1 MRLIRLPKVRIRG
14 FTIVAVAVLTSCAFV
29 GLPSYAAGATGGS
42 PKASQDTEEIALDPE
57 AARQV
62 KPERAVSSLDAR
74 QYQQAIS
81 FARDLLVTTTDPGEL
96 MQVEDVLIQATRHS
110 AGCKAALDEVK
121 HLLALVKFKRPNST
135 QELEF
140 LSKKIAVL
148 KGEEEIYQKALA
160 EQREIMR
167 RHSGT
172 APAAEAAYRIA
183 RLACFYGTNDEALD
197 ALKQVITKYS
207 KLKEQIGYKPNGSVV
222 GEAVTTVKELCLVR
236 SGPEEAVRQL
246 EAIAASHVLDEA
258 GAHAYLCI
266 GEIYRSQGKTE
277 LAEKAFVT
285 VDRLYSSSPVRDTA
299 MRMAGDMYNDV
310 ARVYENKKD
319 FPNAIEAWKKAY
331 KFYPDGD
338 YRKYETAYAVGFFLI
353 DTSECEAAH
362 QYLDAVIST
371 QSPKLAGLRDRA
383 SLQKAAAYMCE
394 GKYEDA
400 LKYLDTLRP
409 GTVDGNA
416 RISVQHLRENIL
428 YELERQKEQVQQGGD
443 DTQSGQDQV
452 VN

>member
-1 MRLIRLPKVRIRG
+1 MQLIRLPKVRIPG
-14 FTIVAVAVLTSCAFV
+14 FTIVAVAVLASCAFV
-29 GLPSYAAGATGGS
+29 GLPSYAAGAIGGS

-121 HLLALVKFKRPNST
+121 QLLALVKFKRPNST

-140 LSKKIAVL
+140 LNEKVAVL
-148 KGEEEIYQKALA
+148 KGEEETYQKALA
-160 EQREIMR
+160 EQREIMHK
-167 RHSGT
+167 HSGT

-197 ALKQVITKYS
+197 ALKQVIAKYS
-207 KLKEQIGYKPNGSVV
+207 KLKEQIGYEPNGSVV

-246 EAIAASHVLDEA
+246 EDIATWHVLDEA

-319 FPNAIEAWKKAY
+319 FPNAVEAWKKAY

-338 YRKYETAYAVGFFLI
+338 YRKYETAYAVGFFLLQI
-353 DTSECEAAH
+353 GKHNEAH
-362 QYLDAVIST
+362 YYLNLVLGT
-371 QSPKLAGLRDRA
+371 TSPKLASLRE
-383 SLQKAAAYMCE
+383 KAAYRDAIAYDCAGDSQSALTVLRKLISDSKNQDVKDLAQSAIESIE
-394 GKYEDA
+394 GVGYGMRKG
-400 LKYLDTLRP
+400 
-409 GTVDGNA
+409 GTD
-416 RISVQHLRENIL
+416 R
-428 YELERQKEQVQQGGD
+428 
-443 DTQSGQDQV
+443 
-452 VN
+452 